1 MTEKTSKPI
10 QIEINELHLPYAQFR
25 VASPEA
31 VRKLACSL
39 EQRGQLTPVV
49 VCIGK
54 QGLKSLL
61 DGYRRVAALRQ
72 IGQDL
77 VLAELWQCEEAEG
90 LSRIIVRNQAR
101 PWDPVEEALLIREL
115 HEIHRLKQYEIGHLL
130 GRTQSWIARRLSLV
144 EKLPEDILAK
154 VIAGTVSAWAASR
167 ILAPM
172 ARAMPEHCRQLCDH
186 LSKNPLSTRQ
196 LDAFW
201 RHYQRATKSG
211 RAKMVKEPDV
221 FIKSLAA
228 RREEQKERELTDGPD
243 GKWCKD
249 IRIAKNIL
257 ARCRRGA
264 AGVFHQDMT
273 RIEQRILLT
282 SFSELREEYSK
293 LNDHIETWEKQDDL
307 AGTRR
312 NHQDHEISGYPDPQ
326 NSKKPQNFPKHG
338 KECVEKQETTETNS
352 RARPSV
358 DTGALQSLQ
367 GQCGPNTRSAQ
378 PGA

>member
-1 MTEKTSKPI
+1 MPEKTSNPI
-10 QIEINELHLPYAQFR
+10 QIEISELNLPYAQFR
-25 VASPEA
+25 IASPEA
-31 VRKLACSL
+31 VRKLAASL

-54 QGLKSLL
+54 QGKSLL
-61 DGYRRVAALRQ
+61 DGYRRVAALGQ

-77 VLAELWQCEEAEG
+77 VLAELWQCEEVEG
-90 LSRIIVRNQAR
+90 LSRIIARNQAR

-130 GRTQSWIARRLSLV
+130 GRTQSWVARRLSLV
-144 EKLPEDILAK
+144 ENLPEKILTK

-186 LSKNPLSTRQ
+186 LSQNPLSTRQ
-196 LDAFW
+196 LDEFW
-201 RHYQRATKSG
+201 KHYQRASKSG

-221 FIKSLAA
+221 FLKSLAA

-249 IRIAKNIL
+249 IRIAKNII
-257 ARCRRGA
+257 ARCRRGMI
-264 AGVFHQDMT
+264 GVFHPDIT
-273 RIEQRILLT
+273 RIEKRILLT
-282 SFSELREEYSK
+282 SFNELREEYK
-293 LNDHIETWEKQDDL
+293 KINDHVGTWEKQDDL

-312 NHQDHEISGYPDPQ
+312 NDQNHEISGHSAPQ
-326 NSKKPQNFPKHG
+326 DSKKPQDFPEHG
-338 KECVEKQETTETNS
+338 KKCAEKQENAKVDS
-352 RARPSV
+352 RAKPPV
-358 DTGALQSLQ
+358 DPGTFQTLQ
-367 GQCGPNTRSAQ
+367 GQRDTGTGSAQ
-378 PGA
+378 PGV